1 MDSKINLMEQ
11 FSRVT
16 MLFHRF
22 SHHIRNE
29 NETFT
34 DPNRGQ
40 GRILTLLKT
49 QPKISQKEISN
60 HLDMS
65 NQALSQLLTKLEKSG
80 HISRTQ
86 SETDRRV
93 MNIELTQTG
102 MEAAM
107 QAELSKQDS
116 DEIFNCLSDVEKN
129 NLSEYLS
136 KIIAELE
143 KQLGENSGLDDLWDA
158 FRNAMGPNGEV
169 PPKMLEMMEQH
180 YKKQRSK

>member
-29 NETFT
+29 NEAFA

-40 GRILTLLKT
+40 GRILALLKT

-102 MEAAM
+102 REAAM
-107 QAELSKQDS
+107 QAEQSKQDS
-116 DEIFNCLSDVEKN
+116 DKIFNCLSDVEKN

-143 KQLGENSGLDDLWDA
+143 KQLGENSGLNDLWDA

-169 PPKMLEMMEQH
+169 PPKMLEMMEKH
-180 YKKQRSK
+180 YKNQRRK

>member
-29 NETFT
+29 NEAFA

-80 HISRTQ
+80 YISRTQ

-93 MNIELTQTG
+93 MNIELTKMG
-102 MEAAM
+102 KDAAK
-107 QAELSKQDS
+107 QAEQSKQDS
-116 DEIFNCLSDVEKN
+116 DQIFNCLSEVEKN

-136 KIIAELE
+136 KISAELE
-143 KQLGENSGLDDLWDA
+143 KQMGENGGLDDLWES
-158 FRNAMGPNGEV
+158 FRDAMGPNGEV
-169 PPKMLEMMEQH
+169 PPKMLEMMERH
-180 YKKQRSK
+180 FKKQRHK

>member
-1 MDSKINLMEQ
+1 MANKINLMEQ
-11 FSRVT
+11 FSRAT

-22 SHHIRNE
+22 SHHSRND
-29 NETFT
+29 NEAFA

-40 GRILTLLKT
+40 GRILALLKT

-60 HLDMS
+60 RLDMR

-80 HISRTQ
+80 YISRTQ

-102 MEAAM
+102 KDAAN
-107 QAELSKQDS
+107 QAEQGKQDS
-116 DEIFNCLSDVEKN
+116 DQIFNCLSEVEKN
-129 NLSEYLS
+129 NLSECLS

-143 KQLGENSGLDDLWDA
+143 KQMCEDGGLSDLWDA
-158 FRNAMGPNGEV
+158 FRDAMGPNGEV

-180 YKKQRSK
+180 YKKQRR